1 SGRIARLG
9 ATTDFHH
16 GLLTIVALVVMT
28 LLASVPAPAREVFK
42 SIRAR
47 IAGGPG
53 AVRTRVSISIEN
65 YTTAEEA
72 RALLQAAGRGGRDAV
87 VASLRNLNKG
97 LVSVT
102 GAEEWRVNAARV
114 YPTGAGRKIVIVWD
128 RAAIRGASP
137 VVSQAREYPFGVVE
151 LELDNKGT
159 GVGRLIET
167 AAVRLDDHGFVEVE
181 RYLTSAQLLVEVEME
196 Q

>member
-1 SGRIARLG
+1 MFLLNRWGQAIA
-9 ATTDFHH
+9 
-16 GLLTIVALVVMT
+16 ALVVMA
-28 LLASVPAPAREVFK
+28 LLAPVPAPAKEVFK

-53 AVRTRVSISIEN
+53 AVRTRVSISIEG
-65 YTTAEEA
+65 YTTGEEA
-72 RALLQAAGRGGRDAV
+72 RVLLQAAERGGRDAV

-128 RAAIRGASP
+128 RAAIRGVSP
-137 VVSQAREYPFGVVE
+137 VVSQAREYPFGIVE
-151 LELDNKGT
+151 LDLDNKGT
-159 GVGRLIET
+159 GAGRLIEA

-181 RYLTSAQLLVEVEME
+181 RYITPAQLLVEVEME
-196 Q
+196 P

>member
-1 SGRIARLG
+1 VGVFLLNRWGPAIA
-9 ATTDFHH
+9 
-16 GLLTIVALVVMT
+16 ALVVMT
-28 LLASVPAPAREVFK
+28 LLVSVPAPAQEVFK

-53 AVRTRVSISIEN
+53 AVRTRVSISIDS
-65 YTTAEEA
+65 YTTGEEA
-72 RALLQAAGRGGRDAV
+72 RVLLQAAGRGGRDAM
-87 VASLRNLNKG
+87 VASLRNLHKG

-114 YPTGAGRKIVIVWD
+114 YPTGSGRKIVIVWD

-167 AAVRLDDHGFVEVE
+167 AAVRLDDHGYLEVE
-181 RYLTSAQLLVEVEME
+181 QYITPAQLLVEVEME
-196 Q
+196 

>member
-1 SGRIARLG
+1 MFLLNRWGRAF
-9 ATTDFHH
+9 AT
-16 GLLTIVALVVMT
+16 LVVMT
-28 LLASVPAPAREVFK
+28 LLASSPAPAKEVFR

-53 AVRTRVSISIEN
+53 AVRTRVSISIES
-65 YTTAEEA
+65 YTTGEEA
-72 RALLQAAGRGGRDAV
+72 RVLLQAAERGGRDAV
-87 VASLRNLNKG
+87 VAGLRNLNKG

-114 YPTGAGRKIVIVWD
+114 YPTGSGRKIVIVWD

-167 AAVRLDDHGFVEVE
+167 AAVRLDDHGYLEVE
-181 RYLTSAQLLVEVEME
+181 QYITPAQLLVEVEME
-196 Q
+196 